1 MSSLFGDREV
11 KRSGTGVLTLGKEIG
26 IDRGKLNQFD
36 FDKSPKDLKIMFI
49 NPPVDFSVFYPDG
62 SMDLSD
68 TKSSSPPIGILHL
81 AAMAREYGY
90 TIKLVDAHAKSLSM
104 QGLIKIVSE
113 FKPDVICLTAMTIM
127 IDAAAEL
134 AKAIKDH
141 DPEIITM
148 IGGVHQT
155 AEPIETLK
163 RYPQFDFGVVG
174 EGEIVLIDFL
184 DSLSKL

>member
-90 TIKLVDAHAKSLSM
+90 TIKLVDAPAKTFSIPN
-104 QGLIKIVSE
+104 LI
-113 FKPDVICLTAMTIM
+113 
-127 IDAAAEL
+127 
-134 AKAIKDH
+134 
-141 DPEIITM
+141 
-148 IGGVHQT
+148 
-155 AEPIETLK
+155 
-163 RYPQFDFGVVG
+163 
-174 EGEIVLIDFL
+174 
-184 DSLSKL
+184 